1 MIWGHYEKGVLLF
14 LMSQYALFWQAD
26 IKDIPG
32 CITLASCNFTDSDFQ
47 QRIKQFLPDGQADV
61 VMRYNR

>member
-1 MIWGHYEKGVLLF
+1 
-14 LMSQYALFWQAD
+14 MSQYALFSQAD

-32 CITLASCNFTDSDFQ
+32 CVTLASCDFTDSDVQ